1 MELYSYF
8 LENKPV
14 AICLGFFFLAFVEF
28 NFPTDK
34 CVNCLLFKQL
44 QESVLEISITHEGIK
59 SDYCHF
65 EAAYRERKRKEETLF
80 IRS

>member
-1 MELYSYF
+1 MSRF
-8 LENKPV
+8 S
-14 AICLGFFFLAFVEF
+14 FFFLAFVEF
-28 NFPTDK
+28 NFPTEK